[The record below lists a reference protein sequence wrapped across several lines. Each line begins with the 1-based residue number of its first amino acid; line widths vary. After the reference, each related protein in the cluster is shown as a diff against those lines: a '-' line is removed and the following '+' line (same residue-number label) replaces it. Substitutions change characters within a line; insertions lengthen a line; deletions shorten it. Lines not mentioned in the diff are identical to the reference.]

1 MTDVMFF
8 CIPAH
13 GHTNPTLKVV
23 EALVRRDCR
32 VRYFSFEMM
41 RDKIEAAGAAFIPCD
56 GFLPPEPVDLE
67 DKVGRDFASL
77 IEMVADTTLNLED
90 MVAEHIRAA
99 RPDVIVSDSVCF
111 WGKLFAL
118 RYGIPF
124 VCSTT
129 TFAYNKHTARLMKQS
144 PLELVRMVT
153 GMPRI
158 NAAMA
163 RLRAG
168 GYPVKDFISV
178 IQNDNDTPTV
188 VYTSRHF
195 QPMAETFSDRYAFV
209 GPLPR
214 TTPQP
219 VPARGRHRIY
229 VSMGSV
235 LNKNTGFFMCCAEAL
250 GGLDADI
257 TISADIQPPA
267 GLPANIKVYPWVDQM
282 AVLAESDLF
291 VTHCGMNS
299 VSESLYM
306 GVPMVL
312 FPQHAEEYAVAV
324 RAEELGAGVRIKK
337 GNAGTIRRAAEQ
349 VLAHESYRRA
359 AQAIREEF
367 LSCGGAEQA
376 AEYILMQAPETAA
389 AEQNGRA

>member
-23 EALVRRDCR
+23 EALVRRGCR

-168 GYPVKDFISV
+168 GYPVKDFVSV

-209 GPLPR
+209 GR
-214 TTPQP
+214 C
-219 VPARGRHRIY
+219 PAPHPSPFPHG
-229 VSMGSV
+229 GD
-235 LNKNTGFFMCCAEAL
+235 TAFMCPWAAFSTKTPGFSCAARRRW
-250 GGLDADI
+250 ADL
-257 TISADIQPPA
+257 TPTLPSRRTFSRPPDC
-267 GLPANIKVYPWVDQM
+267 PP
-282 AVLAESDLF
+282 
-291 VTHCGMNS
+291 T
-299 VSESLYM
+299 
-306 GVPMVL
+306 
-312 FPQHAEEYAVAV
+312 
-324 RAEELGAGVRIKK
+324 
-337 GNAGTIRRAAEQ
+337 
-349 VLAHESYRRA
+349 
-359 AQAIREEF
+359 
-367 LSCGGAEQA
+367 
-376 AEYILMQAPETAA
+376 
-389 AEQNGRA
+389 

>member
-1 MTDVMFF
+1 MIAPFS
-8 CIPAH
+8 
-13 GHTNPTLKVV
+13 KVWV
-23 EALVRRDCR
+23 PSLYRGRGVFVKSGEEPLTSSRT
-32 VRYFSFEMM
+32 FEMM

-168 GYPVKDFISV
+168 GYPVKDFVSV
-178 IQNDNDTPTV
+178 IQNDNDTPHGGL
-188 VYTSRHF
+188 YLPALSAHGRDLF
-195 QPMAETFSDRYAFV
+195 
-209 GPLPR
+209 GPVCLCGAAAPHH
-214 TTPQP
+214 T
-219 VPARGRHRIY
+219 PARSRPGETPHLRVHGQRSQQKHR
-229 VSMGSV
+229 VFHV
-235 LNKNTGFFMCCAEAL
+235 LRG
-250 GGLDADI
+250 
-257 TISADIQPPA
+257 
-267 GLPANIKVYPWVDQM
+267 
-282 AVLAESDLF
+282 
-291 VTHCGMNS
+291 
-299 VSESLYM
+299 
-306 GVPMVL
+306 
-312 FPQHAEEYAVAV
+312 
-324 RAEELGAGVRIKK
+324 GAGR
-337 GNAGTIRRAAEQ
+337 T
-349 VLAHESYRRA
+349 
-359 AQAIREEF
+359 
-367 LSCGGAEQA
+367 
-376 AEYILMQAPETAA
+376 
-389 AEQNGRA
+389 